1 MSSNQKPFMN
11 KNETSN
17 ADCLQQ
23 LVRRLYEARQSAAAA
38 KKVMQEAAEKLGR
51 CEGCHGGDDEASG
64 TRCYQSRELAKE
76 KWCDICKTKLPLWED
91 YRHKSNMAG
100 ASLRMVL
107 QHAQSLPSNEKK
119 AEPPP
124 TRSADRDSGT
134 DNAKSRPA
142 QRETR
147 RTPEENQTLGP
158 AA

>member
-107 QHAQSLPSNEKK
+107 KHAQSLPSN
-119 AEPPP
+119 
-124 TRSADRDSGT
+124 DR
-134 DNAKSRPA
+134 A
-142 QRETR
+142 
-147 RTPEENQTLGP
+147 
-158 AA
+158 